1 MNDLELIAKLQQLGL
16 DADSF
21 RAVALLPLIQVA
33 WADQRV
39 QPQERKAILLIAKGH
54 DLLAGS
60 AGEIVHRWLEDRPS
74 EEHFALGREVLGT
87 LAQRKQG
94 LGADMPESV
103 LDTVVELCTVVAES
117 AGGLFG
123 LIWRVSSDE
132 QRTIRQ
138 IATHLNQVAD
148 EEGGPMRGIVGRTLS
163 GTWLDVMDDLATDEA
178 PRPETDEVPLLP
190 DEL

>member
-1 MNDLELIAKLQQLGL
+1 MNDLELIAKLHRLNL
-16 DADSF
+16 DAESF

-54 DLLAGS
+54 ELLVGRA
-60 AGEIVHRWLEDRPS
+60 EEVVHGWLEERPTD
-74 EEHFALGREVLGT
+74 EQFALGREVLAV

-94 LGADMPESV
+94 LGADMPVSV
-103 LDTVVELCTVVAES
+103 TDTVVELCSVVAES

-132 QRTIRQ
+132 RRAIRQ
-138 IATHLNQVAD
+138 IAQHLNQVAD
-148 EEGGPMRGIVGRTLS
+148 EEAGPMRGVVGRTLT
-163 GTWLDVMDDLATDEA
+163 GTWLDIMDDLNTDEA
-178 PRPETDEVPLLP
+178 PLPEADR
-190 DEL
+190 

>member
-1 MNDLELIAKLQQLGL
+1 VNDLELVAELQQLGL
-16 DADSF
+16 DAESF

-33 WADQRV
+33 WADERV

-54 DLLAGS
+54 ELLVGNA
-60 AGEIVHRWLEDRPS
+60 EQVVHAWLEDRPS
-74 EEHFALGREVLGT
+74 DEDFERGRRVLAT

-123 LIWRVSSDE
+123 LIWRVSGDE
-132 QRTIRQ
+132 RKAIRQ
-138 IATHLNQVAD
+138 IANHLNEVAD
-148 EEGGPMRGIVGRTLS
+148 EQAGPMRGIVGRTLS
-163 GTWLDVMDDLATDEA
+163 GTWLDIMDDLQTDEA
-178 PRPETDEVPLLP
+178 PLPDKPQTLP